1 MGIKERI
8 QAATSEKEVD
18 TLLQKGKGY
27 TNVSEAIKRRWQKV
41 AKEALRTRRR
51 KQMGITVKLNQAE
64 KYQAIYHGL
73 YKSLPKWKQELVD
86 EKHDRQCAELAKE
99 VIRYAEKKEA

>member
-1 MGIKERI
+1 
-8 QAATSEKEVD
+8 
-18 TLLQKGKGY
+18 
-27 TNVSEAIKRRWQKV
+27 
-41 AKEALRTRRR
+41 
-51 KQMGITVKLNQAE
+51 MGITVKLNQAE

-86 EKHDRQCAELAKE
+86 EKHGRQCAELAKE